1 MYGGALRSRAGSWAR
16 GLRRAPARAGLTAT
30 VVAVLAAAFVAGR
43 QPSREVLATA
53 PVPPSAPSVTAPTTA
68 PVHLPD
74 PDGRAVH
81 NPASPSQPGSDRTS
95 THASGIPQVALTAY
109 QRSAA
114 VINAADPSCR
124 LDWSLL
130 GAIGQVE
137 SDHGQVGG
145 SRLNGHGVAH
155 PAIIGPRLDGRHGT
169 SLVRDT
175 DAGRLDG
182 DRRFDRAVGPMQFL
196 PSTWAAVA
204 VDGDGDGRR
213 DVQDI
218 NDAALGS
225 AVYLCADHD
234 DLATKAG
241 KRAALL
247 RYNHSHAYVT
257 SVLAI
262 AHALHTSS
270 QVLPSTDISVRS
282 VSFDG
287 PLKLH
292 EQRGHHRH
300 LKSGHPTNEP
310 TAGPTLLP
318 SPHGPVI
325 SDPIP
330 PISPTTGP
338 TPTPSPTP
346 TPTPTPTDPPDPTD
360 PTEPP
365 VIPDPLPIE
374 LADLTPDQVD
384 AYNAAWAVCD
394 DDLAA
399 GWSTS
404 NDQREALT
412 QCLADEVGVP
422 LDDPDLVT
430 FVDWLAVN
438 EDGPPDC
445 RPAPPSGG

>member
-1 MYGGALRSRAGSWAR
+1 MYGGALKSRAGSWAR
-16 GLRRAPARAGLTAT
+16 GLRPASARVGVSVTA
-30 VVAVLAAAFVAGR
+30 VAILAAAFVAGGR

-53 PVPPSAPSVTAPTTA
+53 PVPAAPSVAAPTTA

-74 PDGRAVH
+74 PNGRAVH
-81 NPASPSQPGSDRTS
+81 NPASPSQPGSERPS
-95 THASGIPQVALTAY
+95 TRASGIPPVALTAY

-114 VINAADPSCR
+114 VIDAADPSCR

-234 DLATKAG
+234 NLGTKAG

-247 RYNHSHAYVT
+247 RYNHSHAYAAT
-257 SVLAI
+257 VLAI
-262 AHALHTSS
+262 AHALHISS
-270 QVLPSTDISVRS
+270 QFLPSTDISVRS
-282 VSFDG
+282 VSFNG
-287 PLKLH
+287 PLQLH
-292 EQRGHHRH
+292 QQRGHHRH
-300 LKSGHPTNEP
+300 LKAGHPTDEP
-310 TAGPTLLP
+310 SAGPTLLP

-325 SDPIP
+325 TDPIP
-330 PISPTTGP
+330 PTSPTTGP
-338 TPTPSPTP
+338 TPTPRPHLRRRRLPPRPARRTRPTLPNLRSSPTRSRPSWP
-346 TPTPTPTDPPDPTD
+346 T
-360 PTEPP
+360 
-365 VIPDPLPIE
+365 
-374 LADLTPDQVD
+374 
-384 AYNAAWAVCD
+384 
-394 DDLAA
+394 
-399 GWSTS
+399 
-404 NDQREALT
+404 
-412 QCLADEVGVP
+412 
-422 LDDPDLVT
+422 
-430 FVDWLAVN
+430 
-438 EDGPPDC
+438 
-445 RPAPPSGG
+445 

>member
-1 MYGGALRSRAGSWAR
+1 MAYGAH
-16 GLRRAPARAGLTAT
+16 PARAGLSAT
-30 VVAVLAAAFVAGR
+30 VVAVLAAAFVAGGR

-53 PVPPSAPSVTAPTTA
+53 AVPAAPSVDRADDRPG
-68 PVHLPD
+68 PPSR

-81 NPASPSQPGSDRTS
+81 NPASPSQPGPDRPS
-95 THASGIPQVALTAY
+95 TRASGIPQVALTAY

-114 VINAADPSCR
+114 VIDAADPSCR

-218 NDAALGS
+218 DDAALGS

-247 RYNHSHAYVT
+247 RYNHSHAYVAT
-257 SVLAI
+257 VLAI

-270 QVLPSTDISVRS
+270 QFLPSTDISVRS
-282 VSFDG
+282 VSV
-287 PLKLH
+287 
-292 EQRGHHRH
+292 QRSAAAPPAAGSPPPPEGR
-300 LKSGHPTNEP
+300 HPT
-310 TAGPTLLP
+310 
-318 SPHGPVI
+318 
-325 SDPIP
+325 
-330 PISPTTGP
+330 
-338 TPTPSPTP
+338 
-346 TPTPTPTDPPDPTD
+346 
-360 PTEPP
+360 
-365 VIPDPLPIE
+365 
-374 LADLTPDQVD
+374 
-384 AYNAAWAVCD
+384 
-394 DDLAA
+394 
-399 GWSTS
+399 TS
-404 NDQREALT
+404 RA
-412 QCLADEVGVP
+412 
-422 LDDPDLVT
+422 
-430 FVDWLAVN
+430 
-438 EDGPPDC
+438 
-445 RPAPPSGG
+445 PAPPCCPRRTVR